1 MLARQHDRP
10 DLRLI
15 VPHFHR
21 AACSPRESR
30 RLTFSNG
37 LDIGTLVT
45 VRAQLIALALLG
57 LASTATAQ
65 SPEAGGVAEADA
77 AYGAGELDR
86 ALSFYDRLLS
96 TGGLPASTTAHVHLR
111 IGILRASLEGAQAA
125 RSHFALALA
134 LDPSLTPPPEL
145 GPDAQA
151 VFAALAGAQAGRPL
165 RLRLEHDDA
174 ARDAPFRLRI
184 IVEGAPP
191 GAIGSLR
198 VEASPLGSTASTGST
213 PWVQRFDGVPDEV
226 EVAAA
231 AWRGAGTLALSVHA
245 LWMIFPLVWI
255 PALKRIRKDRD
266 VMFLTAWIALFF
278 AGALDA
284 HGNELAAA
292 AQDVRAAAAPGG
304 VDLATPAP
312 AGEDFLAS
320 PWFWLIA
327 SVVVLGGAAAVTAGV
342 LLATAQDTYVFVPSV
357 VSLRP

>member
-1 MLARQHDRP
+1 M
-10 DLRLI
+10 
-15 VPHFHR
+15 
-21 AACSPRESR
+21 
-30 RLTFSNG
+30 
-37 LDIGTLVT
+37 
-45 VRAQLIALALLG
+45 RAQLIALGLL
-57 LASTATAQ
+57 ARTATANAQ
-65 SPEAGGVAEADA
+65 GPEAGGVAEADA

-125 RSHFALALA
+125 RAHFALALA

-165 RLRLEHDDA
+165 RLRLEQDGA

-213 PWVQRFDGVPDEV
+213 PWVQRFDGAPDEV

-231 AWRGAGTLALSVHA
+231 AWRGAGTLALSVH
-245 LWMIFPLVWI
+245 
-255 PALKRIRKDRD
+255 
-266 VMFLTAWIALFF
+266 
-278 AGALDA
+278 ALDA

-312 AGEDFLAS
+312 AGGEDFLAS

-327 SVVVLGGAAAVTAGV
+327 GVVVRGGAAAVTAGV

-357 VSLRP
+357 MGLSRP